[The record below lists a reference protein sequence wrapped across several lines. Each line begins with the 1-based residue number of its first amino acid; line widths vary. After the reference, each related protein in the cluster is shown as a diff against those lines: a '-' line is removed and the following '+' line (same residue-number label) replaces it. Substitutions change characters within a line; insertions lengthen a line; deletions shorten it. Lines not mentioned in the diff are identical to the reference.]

1 VEDTQLA
8 SLSLTQAAE
17 LVRRG
22 EVSPVELTHA
32 YLERI
37 ESLNPH
43 LNCFITVTPESAL
56 QRARQAEQEVLV
68 GETID
73 GRPLG
78 ALHGI
83 PLALKDL
90 FETQGVRTTH
100 GSKFYQDYVPDFDAV
115 VVASLKA
122 AGAILL
128 GKTNMHEIALGV
140 TNVNPHFGPCR
151 NPWALERISGGSS
164 GGSAVALAARL
175 CLGSLGSD
183 TGGSI
188 RIPSSLCGVVG
199 LKPTFGRVS
208 LRGVIPLSWNLDHVG
223 PLARSVMDVALL
235 LREVAGYDP
244 QDPGS
249 VQAAVDDYLVHI
261 QEGVQGWRMALAD
274 DEFFAQTD
282 SQVLAAVQEA
292 ARVFA
297 GLGARVQPVPFPGA
311 RQAALANG
319 QMVVSDAAAFHLER
333 LQSRPDDFGE
343 DIRERLQTG
352 MRLSSSD
359 YVLARRTQSVLRR
372 QFEQFFD
379 RYDVLLMPAT
389 PVTAPLIEGP
399 DALDQARLLTRY
411 TAPFNLTGL
420 PAISLPCGFSTD
432 GLPIGLQIVS
442 RPWAEVPLLRAAF
455 AYEQATEWHW
465 KTPEWL
471 KK

>member
-1 VEDTQLA
+1 MEDEQLT

-17 LVRRG
+17 LIHRR
-22 EVSPVELTHA
+22 EVSPLELTRAH
-32 YLERI
+32 LERI
-37 ESLNPH
+37 ESLNPR
-43 LNCFITVTPESAL
+43 LNCFITITPDSAL
-56 QRARQAEQEVLV
+56 QRAGQAEQEVMK
-68 GETID
+68 GETVD
-73 GRPLG
+73 GQPLG

-90 FETQGVRTTH
+90 FETKGVRTTH
-100 GSKFYQDYVPDFDAV
+100 GSKFFQDYVPDSDAV
-115 VVASLKA
+115 VVALLKA

-140 TNVNPHFGPCR
+140 TNVNPHYGPCR
-151 NPWALERISGGSS
+151 NPWALERVSGGSS

-223 PLARSVMDVALL
+223 PIARTVLDVALL
-235 LREVAGYDP
+235 LGQIAGYDP

-249 VQAAVDDYLVHI
+249 VQTPVDDYLAHVK
-261 QEGVQGWRMALAD
+261 EGVQGWRVALAD

-282 SQVLAAVQEA
+282 PHVLAAVQGA
-292 ARVFA
+292 AQVFA
-297 GLGARVQPVPFPGA
+297 GLGAQVRPAPFPGA

-333 LQSRPDDFGE
+333 LQSQPGDFGD
-343 DIRERLQTG
+343 DIRERLQNG
-352 MRLSSSD
+352 LRLTSSD
-359 YVLARRTQSVLRR
+359 YVLARRAQSLLRR

-379 RYDVLLMPAT
+379 QYDVLLMPAT

-420 PAISLPCGFSTD
+420 PAMSLPCGFSSD
-432 GLPIGLQIVS
+432 GLPIGLQIVG
-442 RPWAEVPLLRAAF
+442 RPWAEARLLRAAF
-455 AYEQATEWHW
+455 AYEQATEWHR
-465 KTPEWL
+465 KHPEWL